1 MACYFS
7 SDAAKNDANFTA
19 PTAAASGAA
28 VAAVAVAAVAV
39 AAVAAVA
46 GMGAAVGGGGL
57 RLTATLLSN

>member
-19 PTAAASGAA
+19 PTAAASG
-28 VAAVAVAAVAV
+28 AAVAVAAVAV